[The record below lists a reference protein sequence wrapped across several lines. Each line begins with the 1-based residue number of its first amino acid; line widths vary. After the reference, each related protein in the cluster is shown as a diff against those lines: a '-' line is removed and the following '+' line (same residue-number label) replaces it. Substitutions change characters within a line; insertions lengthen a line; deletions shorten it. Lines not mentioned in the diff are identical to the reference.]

1 MSKAPGNVS
10 DYDGSGEW
18 FKVHELGMSL
28 NPDSK
33 SKYDRVLW
41 NSMNQD
47 QFTFRL
53 PTTTPPGQYLLRIE
67 SAQITASFNS
77 TQRFVQCAQIDVE
90 GPGGGN
96 PQPTMKIP
104 SPEMMF
110 DRGQWVSSNLYFPE
124 RASDEDILSFKP
136 PYGPVWTG

>member
-10 DYDGSGEW
+10 DYDGSGDW
-18 FKVHELGMSL
+18 VKVHEFSVSI

-41 NSMNQD
+41 HSMDQD
-47 QFTFRL
+47 QVSYQCLSPSHVEAQMDIIPTRPHLINIVSQFTFKL

-67 SAQITASFNS
+67 SAQVTHSFNT

-90 GPGGGN
+90 GPGGG
-96 PQPTMKIP
+96 MK
-104 SPEMMF
+104 
-110 DRGQWVSSNLYFPE
+110 
-124 RASDEDILSFKP
+124 
-136 PYGPVWTG
+136 

>member
-18 FKVHELGMSL
+18 FKVHEWGVSI
-28 NPDSK
+28 NPDAK

-41 NSMNQD
+41 HSMNQD
-47 QFTFRL
+47 QVSPSRLSVFHKSFGPLCPFDLVVLEYLTCNLSQFTFKL

-90 GPGGGN
+90 GPGGGKC
-96 PQPTMKIP
+96 PRLG
-104 SPEMMF
+104 S
-110 DRGQWVSSNLYFPE
+110 
-124 RASDEDILSFKP
+124 
-136 PYGPVWTG
+136 YG

>member
-10 DYDGSGEW
+10 DYDGSGDW
-18 FKVHELGMSL
+18 VKVHEWGVSI

-41 NSMNQD
+41 HSMNQD
-47 QFTFRL
+47 QVSSSRLLSSLEAFFHYIYSTRHHLTCNMLQFTFKL

-67 SAQITASFNS
+67 SAQVTASFNS

-90 GPGGGN
+90 GPGGGKR
-96 PQPTMKIP
+96 PLI
-104 SPEMMF
+104 
-110 DRGQWVSSNLYFPE
+110 G
-124 RASDEDILSFKP
+124 AC
-136 PYGPVWTG
+136 G